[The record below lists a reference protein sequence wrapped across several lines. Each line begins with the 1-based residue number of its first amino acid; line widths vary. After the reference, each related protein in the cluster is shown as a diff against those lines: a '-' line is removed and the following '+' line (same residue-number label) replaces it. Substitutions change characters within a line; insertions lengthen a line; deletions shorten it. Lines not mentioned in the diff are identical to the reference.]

1 MRSKKCSR
9 NRADVKLRLCP
20 AEKVSHRRDYASS
33 RASEWLNHDGPS
45 ECEKLIYLRM
55 AERSQRTSRIAFQYP
70 NFRYYQSARFLAIA
84 AAEMQSVAVGWQVY
98 EITKR
103 PLDLGLV
110 GLAQFLPGIL
120 LFLVAGHAADRLPRK
135 RIIFVCYAG
144 FMTCSVLL
152 LYFTVHGLH
161 SVRPIYIVLVLIGVV
176 RAFNGP
182 SGQAFVPLL
191 VPEEHFPNAVAW
203 GSTFFQAATI
213 LGPTLGGVLY
223 GLSGGAEI
231 VYGGAAAAFFI
242 AWILIGMIRV
252 QAIQRPRG
260 GASAQTVLAGF
271 RYVFENKL
279 VLGAISLD
287 LFAVL
292 LGGAVALLPVYAR
305 EILSV
310 GPWGLGI
317 LRSAPGVG
325 AVIMAVTL
333 AHHPLK
339 RRAGVVM
346 LWCVAGFGT
355 FTIVFGLSR
364 NIVLSLIA
372 LFLIGA
378 CDMVSVIIRSTMV
391 QLATP
396 DEMRGR
402 VSAVNMI
409 FIGASNEFGQFESGI
424 TAQWFGTVRAVVLGG
439 IGTLIVVGLWARFFP
454 ELRKVNELTPALKKV
469 LPEEP
474 NITADPND

>member
-1 MRSKKCSR
+1 MS
-9 NRADVKLRLCP
+9 
-20 AEKVSHRRDYASS
+20 
-33 RASEWLNHDGPS
+33 
-45 ECEKLIYLRM
+45 
-55 AERSQRTSRIAFQYP
+55 ERSPAASRIAFQYP
-70 NFRYYQSARFLAIA
+70 NFRLYQAARFLAIA

-135 RIIFVCYAG
+135 HIIAACFAG
-144 FMTCSVLL
+144 FAVCSVLL
-152 LYFTVHGLH
+152 LAFTMHGLT
-161 SVRPIYIVLVLIGVV
+161 SVHPIYIILVMIGIV

-182 SGQAFVPLL
+182 AGQAFLPLL
-191 VPEEHFPNAVAW
+191 VPAEHFPNAVAW
-203 GSTFFQAATI
+203 GSSFFQAATI
-213 LGPTLGGVLY
+213 FGPTIGGVLY
-223 GLSGGAEI
+223 GLSGGPEI
-231 VYGGAAAAFFI
+231 VYGVSAAAFVI
-242 AWILIGMIRV
+242 GLILISFIRIAAV
-252 QAIQRPRG
+252 QRPRG
-260 GASAQTVLAGF
+260 TATLQSVLAGF
-271 RYVFENKL
+271 HYVRQNKL
-279 VLGAISLD
+279 VLGTISLD

-305 EILSV
+305 EILHV

-325 AVIMAVTL
+325 AVIMAIAL
-333 AHHPLK
+333 AHHPLR
-339 RRAGVVM
+339 RRAGTIM
-346 LWCVAGFGT
+346 LWCVAGFGV

-364 NIVLSLIA
+364 DIALSLMG
-372 LFLIGA
+372 LLLVGA
-378 CDMVSVIIRSTMV
+378 CDMVSVIVRSTMV

-424 TAQWFGTVRAVVLGG
+424 TAQWFGTVPAVILGG
-439 IGTLIVVGLWARFFP
+439 VGTLVVVALWAWMFP

-474 NITADPND
+474 NVTADPND

>member
-1 MRSKKCSR
+1 M
-9 NRADVKLRLCP
+9 
-20 AEKVSHRRDYASS
+20 
-33 RASEWLNHDGPS
+33 SEGS
-45 ECEKLIYLRM
+45 
-55 AERSQRTSRIAFQYP
+55 ATSRIAFQYP
-70 NFRYYQSARFLAIA
+70 NFRLYQAARFLAIA
-84 AAEMQSVAVGWQVY
+84 ASEMQSVAVGWQVY

-120 LFLVAGHAADRLPRK
+120 LFLVAGHTADRVARK

-144 FMTCSVLL
+144 FAVCSALL
-152 LYFTVHGLH
+152 LVFTFRGLT
-161 SVRPIYIVLVLIGVV
+161 SVFPIYVVLVLIGIV

-182 SGQAFVPLL
+182 AGQAFVPML

-203 GSTFFQAATI
+203 GSSFFQAATI
-213 LGPTLGGVLY
+213 FGPTVGGILY
-223 GLSGGAEI
+223 GMSGGPEI
-231 VYGGAAAAFFI
+231 VYGVAVICFAAGLVLISFIRIAA
-242 AWILIGMIRV
+242 V
-252 QAIQRPRG
+252 QRPRG
-260 GASAQTVLAGF
+260 SASMQSVLAGF
-271 RYVFENKL
+271 HYVYQNKL

-305 EILSV
+305 EILLV

-325 AVIMAVTL
+325 AVIMAVVF
-333 AHHPLK
+333 AHHPLR
-339 RRAGVVM
+339 RRAGAIM
-346 LWCVAGFGT
+346 LWCVAGFGV

-364 NIVLSLIA
+364 NVVLSLVA
-372 LFLIGA
+372 LLLVGA
-378 CDMVSVIIRSTMV
+378 CDMVSVIVRSTMV

-396 DEMRGR
+396 DDMRGR

-424 TAQWFGTVRAVVLGG
+424 TAQWFGTVPAVVLGG
-439 IGTLIVVGLWARFFP
+439 VGTLAVVAGWAWLFP
-454 ELRKVNELTPALKKV
+454 QLRQVNELTPALRKV
-469 LPEEP
+469 MPEESAL
-474 NITADPND
+474 TADPND